1 MEWNVLFDTLI
12 KNDLLAEAIDS
23 LKSKTDF
30 KYNATKKLEFRKLD
44 KGKTEG
50 TSYDFKSEIMYA
62 VEFENKI
69 VSVGIDFL
77 LDSLKSQELNY
88 NFTFFDFQF
97 ILYMIFAAD
106 ISSGQTWF
114 KNSIGE
120 ILESLKIG
128 KANLNGLEISN
139 ENELI
144 SYLRNK
150 LYGLNEMTDNEIK
163 KYYEK

>member
-30 KYNATKKLEFRKLD
+30 KHNATKKLEFRKLD

-77 LDSLKSQELNY
+77 LDSLKSQELNEKLKKELNY

-150 LYGLNEMTDNEIK
+150 LYG
-163 KYYEK
+163 